1 MVYYIIPV
9 AVAVFMVGIFLLTE
23 KMVKNENARA
33 WIFRGMTLLF
43 VAAFVVRYLSARMA
57 MMETVG
63 LNIRSP
69 FGITGQNETAFTL
82 FTIWFTFAAV
92 VLLQTYAF
100 FKEKIAILKHIVK
113 FFAAAVYLVDLITIR
128 MQITG
133 LFGAAAAESIS
144 FSGVAYAVEVGIA
157 LALIT
162 MVWIKEWRT
171 PISWRRVGCF
181 FACLVGMLIAAVPSY
196 FFQVL
201 LGYGPLNIK
210 IEDFSFAHR
219 MVLYGAFILPLV
231 ITFILYRQDYEHK
244 RYALLFIALATML
257 TYCSRYTF
265 IKLTDLTSYPFH
277 ICNLAMFIVPLC
289 LVFKLNK
296 VYYFTLFVNIM
307 GALLAMLMPDL
318 GDKSYV
324 FSESNVLYYIN
335 HYCAFF
341 MPALLVILKIYE
353 RPRMKQMGYS
363 AIGFGAYFLL
373 VLFVNAYFTSRGHET
388 DFFYINSDF
397 IASKLGKW
405 AEDLLNIKL
414 AIPTSWEKPMI
425 IYPVYQALFF
435 IIFMAMSFGM
445 WYLYLLGFQ
454 VQDGLE
460 DLYTKNRKLKSD
472 MQILEE
478 SLKGRNRRE
487 PINMEGTNKL
497 ILKKFCKKYSTSNVY
512 AVKDAD
518 LTIEG
523 GQIFGF
529 LGPNGAGKSTIIK
542 SIVGIQTITSGS
554 IEVCG
559 YDVEK
564 QSVMAKL
571 QIGFVPDHYA
581 LYENLTGREYINYIA
596 NLYGV
601 SVEDRNKRIDEYVA
615 RFNLQGSFENP
626 IKTYSH
632 GMKQKIT
639 IMSALVHDPKVWILD
654 EPLTGLD
661 PDSIFQVKE
670 TMKAHAAKGNIVFF
684 SSHIIDVVERI
695 CDRIAIIKYGH
706 IITEADMKDLEAKG
720 INLED
725 FYRETIEKADVV
737 AAQAKEAA
745 ANAKDGVDLTLALAS
760 DNKEE
765 KK

>member
-1 MVYYIIPV
+1 MTYYIIPV
-9 AVAVFMVGIFLLTE
+9 AVAALMVGVFLLTE
-23 KMVKNENARA
+23 KTVKNENAKQ
-33 WIFRGMTLLF
+33 WIFKAMTLLF
-43 VAAFVVRYLSARMA
+43 VAAFIVRYLSAKQV
-57 MMETVG
+57 MMNTVG

-69 FGITGQNETAFTL
+69 FGITGQNETAFTML
-82 FTIWFTFAAV
+82 TIWFTYAAV
-92 VLLQTYAF
+92 VLLQTYGF
-100 FKEKIAILKHIVK
+100 FKEKIAILKHLVK
-113 FFAAAVYLVDLITIR
+113 FFAMAMYIVNLVTIR
-128 MQITG
+128 MQITA
-133 LFGAAAAESIS
+133 LFGAEAADAIS
-144 FSGVAYAVEVGIA
+144 FSGIAYAVEVGVA
-157 LALIT
+157 LGISA

-171 PISWRRVGCF
+171 PFSWSRFGCF
-181 FACLVGMLIAAVPSY
+181 MACLVGMILVAIPSY
-196 FFQVL
+196 TFQVL
-201 LGYGPLNIK
+201 FGYGPLNIK
-210 IEDFSFAHR
+210 IEGFVFAHR
-219 MVLYGAFILPLV
+219 MVLYGAFLLPLL
-231 ITFILYRQDYEHK
+231 ITVILYRQDYEHK
-244 RYALLFIALATML
+244 RYALLFFALAAMI

-265 IKLTDLTSYPFH
+265 IKLTDLTAYPFH

-296 VYYFTLFVNIM
+296 VYYFTLFVNIL
-307 GALLAMLMPDL
+307 GALLAMLMPDQ
-318 GDKSYV
+318 GDKAYL
-324 FSESNVLYYIN
+324 FAESNVLFFIN

-363 AIGFGAYFLL
+363 AIGFGVYFII
-373 VLFVNAYFTSRGHET
+373 VLFVNAYFTSKGQET
-388 DFFYINSDF
+388 DFFYINSNF
-397 IASKLGKW
+397 IASKLGTW
-405 AEDLLNIKL
+405 AEDLLKIKL
-414 AIPTSWEKPMI
+414 AIPTSWDKPMI
-425 IYPVYQALFF
+425 IYPVYQALYFLG
-435 IIFMAMSFGM
+435 FMVLSFGM

-454 VQDGLE
+454 LQDGLE
-460 DLYTKNRKLKSD
+460 DLYTKNAKIKSD
-472 MQILEE
+472 MQLLEE

-497 ILKKFCKKYSTSNVY
+497 ILRNFCKKYSTSNVY
-512 AVKDAD
+512 AVKDAN

-542 SIVGIQTITSGS
+542 SIVGIQTITSGA

-601 SVEDRNKRIDEYVA
+601 SVEDRNKRMDEYVA

-706 IITEADMKDLEAKG
+706 IITEANIKELESKG
-720 INLED
+720 VNLED

-745 ANAKDGVDLTLALAS
+745 AKEDKPLEPAPALA
-760 DNKEE
+760 DKKEE
-765 KK
+765 